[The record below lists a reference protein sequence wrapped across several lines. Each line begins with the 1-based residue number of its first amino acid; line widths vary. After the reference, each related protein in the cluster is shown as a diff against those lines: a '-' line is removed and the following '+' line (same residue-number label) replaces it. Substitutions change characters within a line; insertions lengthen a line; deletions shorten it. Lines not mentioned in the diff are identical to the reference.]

1 MSLRERTER
10 EEKKMTI
17 QANTIH
23 SALKAQGITVAIIS
37 EDDKTNF
44 PFINRTFIYVNKKDR
59 TKAEMVLNTLL
70 KKVKKCPSWTEY
82 ETHTRCIILKEDY

>member
-1 MSLRERTER
+1 
-10 EEKKMTI
+10 MTI
-17 QANTIH
+17 QANTIY

-37 EDDKTNF
+37 EYDKYDETNF
-44 PFINRTFIYVNKKDR
+44 PFTNRTFIYVDKKDR

-82 ETHTRCIILKEDY
+82 ETHTRRIILKEDY

>member
-1 MSLRERTER
+1 
-10 EEKKMTI
+10 MTI

-23 SALKAQGITVAIIS
+23 NALKAQGITVAIIS

-44 PFINRTFIYVNKKDR
+44 PFTNRTFIYVDKKDR
-59 TKAEMVLNTLL
+59 TKAEMVLDTLL

-82 ETHTRCIILKEDY
+82 KTNTRCIILKEDY